1 MKRTTSMKLTA
12 LALALTAAGTV
23 QAQTSVTLYGLISAG
38 VVYSNSQR
46 TANGQAHSAV
56 QFASGPLQTPRWGL
70 RGSEDLGG
78 GLSAIFTLESG
89 YSIGTGAM
97 SQGGREFG
105 RQAFVGLSS
114 VNYGTVT
121 FGRQYDEAVTLCVYS
136 SSCQFAGI
144 GPHVGDNDNVFDTF
158 RINNSVQYKSPSIKG
173 LQFEGLYGFS
183 NAPGGFSDNNAYSAG
198 IQYAMGAFSV
208 GAMFVQLNSPNDAAN
223 QGGAVAGDYGFTS
236 PFITNPVSGSGVRSQ
251 RIAGV
256 GGGYKWGTWNVSAI
270 YTNTRF
276 DYRDT
281 SHLTLSNAE
290 LSVYDYVRP
299 DIMVGLAYI
308 FTTGQYAPQD
318 SQPTYHQVN
327 AGLDYIL
334 SKRTDLFV
342 HATYQKA
349 AGDAQ
354 YAQIYTLSPSG
365 TKNQFAATLGM
376 RHKW

>member
-1 MKRTTSMKLTA
+1 MNRKTKIRLAVMT
-12 LALALTAAGTV
+12 LALIAGASA
-23 QAQTSVTLYGLISAG
+23 QAQTSVTLYGLISSG

-46 TANGQAHSAV
+46 GANGQGHSAV
-56 QFASGPLQTPRWGL
+56 QFASGPLQTPRWGV
-70 RGSEDLGG
+70 RGSENLGG

-89 YSIGTGAM
+89 YSIANGTM

-114 VNYGTVT
+114 TDYGTVT

-144 GPHVGDNDNVFDTF
+144 GPHIGDNDNVFDTF
-158 RINNSVQYKSPSIKG
+158 RINNSVQYKSPNLKG

-183 NAPGGFSDNNAYSAG
+183 NATSGFSDNNAYSAG
-198 IQYAMGAFSV
+198 VQYAIGSLSL

-223 QGGAVAGDYGFTS
+223 QAGAVAGDYGFTS
-236 PFITNPVSGSGVRSQ
+236 PFITNPATGAGVRGQ
-251 RIAGV
+251 RIAGI
-256 GGGYKWGTWNVSAI
+256 GGSYNWGTVNLSAL

-290 LSVYDYVRP
+290 VSVYDYVRP
-299 DIMVGLAYI
+299 NLMVGLAYV
-308 FTTGQYAPQD
+308 FTSGQYAPQD
-318 SQPTYHQVN
+318 SQPKWHQ
-327 AGLDYIL
+327 ASTGIDYFL
-334 SKRTDLFV
+334 SRRTDVFV
-342 HATYQKA
+342 HVTYQKA
-349 AGDAQ
+349 AGDAK

-365 TKNQFAATLGM
+365 TTSQVAATIGM